1 SYSLFHI
8 ELFTNQCY
16 AGSSTASLPTRGG
29 FYTETKRF
37 FFSLAERY
45 GGGGGYYF
53 NCIFIIVAHFDPLNS
68 SF

>member
-1 SYSLFHI
+1 MKIYRFEI
-8 ELFTNQCY
+8 V
-16 AGSSTASLPTRGG
+16 STFRRG

-53 NCIFIIVAHFDPLNS
+53 NCIFIIVAHFDPLS
-68 SF
+68 RSF